1 MKLGTSLVIGLI
13 DVNWFV
19 SGIVGRKCFVGR
31 GGVRFGAVYGVWSC
45 VWERWRVEVLLFPHY
60 TKPSPSK
67 ITGKSRRP
75 VILDVQ
81 FSVVSL

>member
-31 GGVRFGAVYGVWSC
+31 GGVRFGAVYGVWSLELC
-45 VWERWRVEVLLFPHY
+45 MGEVE
-60 TKPSPSK
+60 
-67 ITGKSRRP
+67 G
-75 VILDVQ
+75 
-81 FSVVSL
+81 